1 MSNLQQIICSMQ
13 AFFLINDP
21 WLLPYKSFLWHI
33 HYKSITNTLTLTQ
46 DQRVRVARSAH
57 EVDLLQPEL
66 RPACANTTRVETPRI
81 AVWDILTT
89 WKWKWKMKVL
99 SYLTDYFQMHWHA
112 DKNLFSNALA
122 CTYKSIFRDS
132 FGHLRMIINDD
143 HYLQRV
149 EVFFTQK
156 IFFTIPSISLE
167 LQKFLYASGCNCYF
181 EADWAQ
187 SKNQTKIK
195 FKTNSPCKT
204 PFTDIGHITWLG
216 RSNIFH
222 NISWWWVFL
231 LLASTFQLEQSDRK
245 IEH

>member
-1 MSNLQQIICSMQ
+1 MKSLQFKFQTGCSSYGSNTWKVGFPLLRTWGKNFHSFHSFTWLWLMPMSNLQQIICSMQ

-57 EVDLLQPEL
+57 EVDPLQPEL

-122 CTYKSIFRDS
+122 CTHKSFFQRLLWS
-132 FGHLRMIINDD
+132 SADD
-143 HYLQRV
+143 NQWRPLLA
-149 EVFFTQK
+149 ESWGFFTQK
-156 IFFTIPSISLE
+156 HFLTDHQWWPLLE
-167 LQKFLYASGCNCYF
+167 ESWGF
-181 EADWAQ
+181 
-187 SKNQTKIK
+187 
-195 FKTNSPCKT
+195 SPPK
-204 PFTDIGHITWLG
+204 
-216 RSNIFH
+216 NIF
-222 NISWWWVFL
+222 
-231 LLASTFQLEQSDRK
+231 QL
-245 IEH
+245 